1 MNDLDSKLS
10 EIKEVDYNSSYSK
23 NSSNISQKTTKKEK
37 YKNNFNK
44 FKAFDYENVATN
56 KMRYINFNFIN
67 NSIIRLKDILQ
78 ENNPLWKFIQ
88 YAKPYNIT
96 NNKLESND
104 INNNNE
110 NIELLLNKD
119 NNFVTKKFPKKITKE
134 VFNFN
139 NKIAKKNF
147 YFTRMNNIESKKL
160 NLNLIDKVIL
170 IQKNIR
176 GFLSKKVIYSSINN
190 EIAKNIITSVLII
203 QKAFRK
209 FISKKHILD
218 NYIMKIINKERND
231 KGNKIIRLF
240 KSYHYRNLFLKKLL
254 IKKIVITRYLSA
266 QLIQSTFKSYI
277 LRRKVL
283 AILKKEKK
291 SYVLI
296 YPFEAKSV
304 KIKIFINGIKNNNIY
319 KMYEYFMCPVR
330 KYFVSYIN
338 KKDIKP
344 GEYLCQMIVNNS
356 ITSDKRYKFVNNLYN
371 LIPIGNYKSK
381 KPKKFHKGNNNDSKD
396 IDQKIK
402 YELDTFYSYFFDGGE
417 EKEFDKDYDFSH
429 SKNSESSKKEAEINK
444 IFYLNEIDEENPDQ
458 VIDISKSRY
467 NFNNIYLKSNY
478 NYIKDYNNK
487 KKEKELYENRIKNI
501 FDNLYSFKDE
511 KDNDSIHN
519 SENLNY
525 KDILEEVSQR
535 SVKSYNTNVDMKNI
549 NSYSKTHKTK
559 FKKNESSKNKNV
571 KKSKKKKYNIK
582 F

>member
-1 MNDLDSKLS
+1 MNDLDSQLS

-23 NSSNISQKTTKKEK
+23 NSSNIYQKTTIKEK
-37 YKNNFNK
+37 LKSNINK
-44 FKAFDYENVATN
+44 LKSFDYENVATN

-67 NSIIRLKDILQ
+67 NSILRLRDILQ
-78 ENNPLWKFIQ
+78 ENNPLWKYIQ
-88 YAKPYNIT
+88 YAKPYNIS
-96 NNKLESND
+96 NNKLEAND
-104 INNNNE
+104 IKNNKE

-119 NNFVTKKFPKKITKE
+119 NHFDTKKFSKKITKE

-139 NKIAKKNF
+139 NKTTKKNF
-147 YFTRMNNIESKKL
+147 YFQRMSNIETKKL
-160 NLNLIDKVIL
+160 NLNLLDKVIL

-176 GFLSKKVIYSSINN
+176 GFLSKKVICSSINN

-209 FISKKHILD
+209 FLSKKHVLD
-218 NYIMKIINKERND
+218 NYIMQIINKERNE

-240 KSYHYRNLFLKKLL
+240 RLYHQRNLFLKNLL
-254 IKKIVITRYLSA
+254 IKKIVITRHLSA

-277 LRRKVL
+277 LKRKVSS
-283 AILKKEKK
+283 ILKQEKK

-296 YPFEAKSV
+296 YPFEAESV
-304 KIKIFINGIKNNNIY
+304 KIKIFVNGIKNNNNY
-319 KMYEYFMCPVR
+319 KMYEYFICPVR
-330 KYFVSYIN
+330 KYFVTYIN
-338 KKDIKP
+338 KKEIKS
-344 GEYLCQMIVNNS
+344 GEYLCQMIVDNS
-356 ITSDKRYKFVNNLYN
+356 ITSDKRYKSVNNLYN

-381 KPKKFHKGNNNDSKD
+381 KPKKFKKGINKDSKD
-396 IDQKIK
+396 IDKKIK
-402 YELDTFYSYFFDGGE
+402 YELDTFYSYFYNNEE
-417 EKEFDKDYDFSH
+417 EKEFDNDYDFSH
-429 SKNSESSKKEAEINK
+429 SKNSEVSKKEGETNK
-444 IFYLNEIDEENPDQ
+444 IDYLNEIDEDNPDQ
-458 VIDISKSRY
+458 VIDISKSKY
-467 NFNNIYLKSNY
+467 NFNNIYLKFNY

-487 KKEKELYENRIKNI
+487 KKEQELYENKIKNI
-501 FDNLYSFKDE
+501 FDNLYSQNEE

-525 KDILEEVSQR
+525 KYILEEVSQR

-559 FKKNESSKNKNV
+559 FKKNDSSKNKST